1 MSQKIVLIDG
11 HSILNRAF
19 YGLPD
24 LTNSEGLHTNA
35 VYGFLTILFKILEEE
50 TPDYLTVAFDVHAP
64 TFRHEMYADY
74 KGTRKPMAEEL
85 RQQVP
90 VMKEVLK
97 AMGIKTIEC
106 AGLEADDLLGTL
118 SRRCESEGMEVS
130 VISGDRDLL
139 QLATEHV
146 KIRIPKTKQGR
157 TEVEDYYAEDVKEK
171 YQVTP
176 SEFIDLKALMGDSSD
191 NIPGVPGIGEKTAT
205 KIITEYHSI
214 ENAHE
219 HADEIK
225 PPRASS
231 AMKEHWDLAVM
242 SKELATINV
251 HADFPYEL
259 SEAKL
264 ENIYTEEAYA
274 YFQKLQFKNLLSR
287 FDVKAPANQIE
298 DFFTEITDRKK
309 AEEILDKAAGAACIG
324 ACIFKDTEQVL
335 PLFADQAELG
345 GIGISFSPED
355 TYCIRTG
362 EKISAS
368 WLLEQLSRIAGTT
381 SRFSV
386 FDLKADLPYLQIK
399 KEENCFDMAV
409 AAYLLDP
416 LKSHYDYEDVAREHL
431 GLMIEDKSELYIKV
445 CYEAYTA
452 REASDILM
460 KRLEEAQMD
469 RLFMEIEM
477 PLVFTLFDME
487 QNGVKINSG
496 ALKEYG
502 DQLAVHI
509 SMLEQEIYDAAGE
522 TFNEGIFP
530 CGRRKTVF

>member
-1 MSQKIVLIDG
+1 
-11 HSILNRAF
+11 
-19 YGLPD
+19 
-24 LTNSEGLHTNA
+24 
-35 VYGFLTILFKILEEE
+35 
-50 TPDYLTVAFDVHAP
+50 
-64 TFRHEMYADY
+64 
-74 KGTRKPMAEEL
+74 
-85 RQQVP
+85 
-90 VMKEVLK
+90 
-97 AMGIKTIEC
+97 
-106 AGLEADDLLGTL
+106 
-118 SRRCESEGMEVS
+118 
-130 VISGDRDLL
+130 
-139 QLATEHV
+139 
-146 KIRIPKTKQGR
+146 
-157 TEVEDYYAEDVKEK
+157 
-171 YQVTP
+171 
-176 SEFIDLKALMGDSSD
+176 MGDSSD

-368 WLLEQLSRIAGTT
+368 WLLEQLSRIARTT

-399 KEENCFDMAV
+399 KKRTVLIWLWLPICW
-409 AAYLLDP
+409 
-416 LKSHYDYEDVAREHL
+416 
-431 GLMIEDKSELYIKV
+431 
-445 CYEAYTA
+445 
-452 REASDILM
+452 IL
-460 KRLEEAQMD
+460 
-469 RLFMEIEM
+469 
-477 PLVFTLFDME
+477 
-487 QNGVKINSG
+487 
-496 ALKEYG
+496 
-502 DQLAVHI
+502 
-509 SMLEQEIYDAAGE
+509 
-522 TFNEGIFP
+522 
-530 CGRRKTVF
+530 